1 MNWRSGLVL
10 LIVLSISLFTSAA
23 AVPHE
28 DQGGVSVTFVDADTV
43 AGATAPEPA
52 RAEVDLRLQPSRY

>member
-23 AVPHE
+23 AVYHQ
-28 DQGGVSVTFVDADTV
+28 DRTGVSVTFVDADTV
-43 AGATAPEPA
+43 AGAGPEPA
-52 RAEVDLRLQPSRY
+52 RAEVDLRHQPSRY